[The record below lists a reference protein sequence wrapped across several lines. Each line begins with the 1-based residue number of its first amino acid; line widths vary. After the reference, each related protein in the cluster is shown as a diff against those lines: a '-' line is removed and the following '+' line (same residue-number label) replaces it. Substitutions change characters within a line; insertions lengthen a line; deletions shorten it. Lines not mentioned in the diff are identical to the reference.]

1 MLGQMVISS
10 CVFYS
15 QRRGRVGGGGVGRMQ
30 TKENARGRSVI
41 FQNLLLEELYLLIFS
56 KLGVASSLCQ
66 MILQTKPK
74 NLFLPLTLNI

>member
-1 MLGQMVISS
+1 MLGQMVLSS

-56 KLGVASSLCQ
+56 KLGVASS
-66 MILQTKPK
+66 
-74 NLFLPLTLNI
+74 FLMSNDTANQA